1 MRASFPILA
10 CKSVKSV
17 PWALAERARDRLF
30 WSHGQT
36 LERLAER
43 GGLLPT
49 ELVAALDGL
58 EWPEVIDLDRAAAE
72 RRLVAILEQG
82 NGANAAKNY

>member
-1 MRASFPILA
+1 MRPFPILA

-17 PWALAERARDRLF
+17 PWALAEKARERLQ
-30 WSHGQT
+30 WSHGLS

-49 ELVAALDGL
+49 ELVAALDAL
-58 EWPEVIDLDRAAAE
+58 DYAELRALDRQAAE
-72 RRLVAILEQG
+72 RRLIVILEQG
-82 NGANAAKNY
+82 NGAKCR